1 MQNGDVRRKPGM
13 AGLHVNCSVS
23 QSALPVGSTQIC
35 WQYFGENTAQAAA
48 LRNSFLLVL
57 GVSSEMAEH

>member
-1 MQNGDVRRKPGM
+1 M